1 MNETHQNTNSYL
13 NNNSNP
19 HQSNSHSQIDIS
31 GYYKNS
37 ENEKELEENM
47 ILNEESNSKNISF
60 DSSIDDNINKIN
72 DITDKN
78 DETIDSISGKKKN
91 YLFLYS
97 F

>member
-1 MNETHQNTNSYL
+1 MNETYQNINSYL

-47 ILNEESNSKNISF
+47 ILNSKNISF
-60 DSSIDDNINKIN
+60 GSSIDDNINKII

-78 DETIDSISGKKKN
+78 DETIDSISGKKKK
-91 YLFLYS
+91 LFI
-97 F
+97 FI

>member
-1 MNETHQNTNSYL
+1 
-13 NNNSNP
+13 
-19 HQSNSHSQIDIS
+19 
-31 GYYKNS
+31 
-37 ENEKELEENM
+37 M